1 MDVSEIARSLLL
13 GVDPAQALG
22 WKAEPPQSQFLKF
35 TDVDEALYGGARQGG
50 KSDALLIFSI
60 KRRTEHRGSKGLIL
74 RRMLS
79 DLSNEGAADLTQP
92 RATERGGNVP
102 YARTPLAVPRGRGDR
117 VQLLRARR
125 GRVQVSGLAI

>member
-1 MDVSEIARSLLL
+1 MDASEMARSLLL

-74 RRMLS
+74 RRTLS
-79 DLSNEGAADLTQP
+79 DLSKEGALISRSQELRSGVGTYHT
-92 RATERGGNVP
+92 TEQRWRWQAGGWIV
-102 YARTPLAVPRGRGDR
+102 
-117 VQLLRARR
+117 
-125 GRVQVSGLAI
+125 VS